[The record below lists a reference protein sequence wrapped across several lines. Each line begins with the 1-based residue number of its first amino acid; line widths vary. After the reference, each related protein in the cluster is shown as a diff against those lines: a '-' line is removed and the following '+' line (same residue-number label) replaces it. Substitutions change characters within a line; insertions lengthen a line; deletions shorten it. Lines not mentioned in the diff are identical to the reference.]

1 MKHSLTPHKELLS
14 IFLRTPY
21 RFKLVNC
28 TINKKPRRF
37 FSQPAK
43 SDIESEIVVVKTE
56 HPKTTTSRVAITRKD
71 SMVTKLPPSKTH
83 KNAKTIDDL
92 QNSFENSRENHTSAS
107 PNGTYLEVSS
117 ISTFDDTDG
126 FTTNS
131 TNFIVETLSDPKKNF
146 NTKGSYAMIAG
157 IILGSLTVL
166 AISYYYICRKKINK
180 DNLTDN
186 EPNKLQNCDENT
198 NVRLPLV
205 KV

>member
-1 MKHSLTPHKELLS
+1 M
-14 IFLRTPY
+14 
-21 RFKLVNC
+21 NC

-43 SDIESEIVVVKTE
+43 SDIESEIVVKTE

-131 TNFIVETLSDPKKNF
+131 TNSIVETLSDPKKNF